1 MTTSCVHYQALKS
14 IFKILDRE
22 TEIDPIDPAAKEV
35 VEVKGDIQLKHIR
48 FAYPSRP
55 DMMIL
60 KDFSLKVLAG
70 KSLALVGASGS
81 GEHWVKV

>member
-14 IFKILDRE
+14 IFKIL
-22 TEIDPIDPAAKEV
+22 DPIDPAAKEV

-55 DMMIL
+55 DMIIL
-60 KDFSLKVLAG
+60 KDFSLKVRAG

-81 GEHWVKV
+81 GEHWV